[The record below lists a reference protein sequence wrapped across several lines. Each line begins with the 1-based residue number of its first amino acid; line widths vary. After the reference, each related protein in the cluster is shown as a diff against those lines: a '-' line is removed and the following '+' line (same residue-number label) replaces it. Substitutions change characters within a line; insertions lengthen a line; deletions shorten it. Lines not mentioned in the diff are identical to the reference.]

1 MIKFLNICIN
11 KIYKIFQQTYDLI
24 IFFPLLYQKK
34 FTLKK
39 YFKKYGLLR
48 IYPDK
53 YTYFKYLSTLGDQL
67 HLKEKV
73 KNSKNIISIGT
84 CFAEQITEYLGH
96 LHKVEEKTR
105 TNSFGFAA
113 DWGRVTSIEH
123 LFRLTTL
130 YLDGDISKFNKIK
143 SLKNLDNRS
152 KNTLINSFKNLSPNF
167 DYSKN
172 KLFIDT
178 SREHLI
184 IHSSKSEFNK
194 SITSHIKCAR
204 KVLNQCDTI
213 FITIGQTGYFLDTNN
228 NFYAIKPPS
237 TFMEMES
244 VKFIEENIS
253 SFNKLVNKLEISLEN
268 LRSSSSNPKLFIS
281 LSPIPAFAYFGSNH
295 KSVLEYH
302 WYSKSILY
310 QVINQVISNDSSI
323 NYIPTFEAVISSN
336 LTSINDDLRHLKP
349 WFRSRIFNN
358 LLK

>member
-1 MIKFLNICIN
+1 MSKFFNIFIN

-24 IFFPLLYQKK
+24 LFFPFQYKKK
-34 FTLKK
+34 FNLEK
-39 YFKKYGLLR
+39 FVRKYGLLR

-53 YTYFKYLSTLGDQL
+53 YTYFRYLSKLGDQL
-67 HLKEKV
+67 NLKVKV

-84 CFAEQITEYLGH
+84 CFAEQITEYLDH
-96 LHKVEEKTR
+96 LHNVEEKTR

-123 LFRLTTL
+123 LFRLTKL
-130 YLDGDISKFNKIK
+130 YIDGDISKFYKIK
-143 SLKNLDNRS
+143 SLKNLDNTS

-184 IHSSKSEFNK
+184 LHSSKSDFNK
-194 SITSHIKCAR
+194 SITKHIKCAR

-213 FITIGQTGYFLDTNN
+213 FITIGQTGYFLDINN

-237 TFMEMES
+237 IFMEMES
-244 VKFIEENIS
+244 IKFIEENMS
-253 SFNKLVNKLEISLEN
+253 SFSKLVNKLEISLEN
-268 LRSSSSNPKLFIS
+268 LRNSSSNAKLFIS
-281 LSPIPAFAYFGSNH
+281 LSPIPAFAYFGTNN

-310 QVINQVISNDSSI
+310 QVINQVISNDPSI
-323 NYIPTFEAVISSN
+323 NYIPTFESVMSSN

-358 LLK
+358 LLN

>member
-1 MIKFLNICIN
+1 MIKFFNIFIN
-11 KIYKIFQQTYDLI
+11 KIYKILQQTNDFI
-24 IFFPLLYQKK
+24 IFLPFLYQKK
-34 FTLKK
+34 LNLEK
-39 YFKKYGLLR
+39 YVKKYGLLR
-48 IYPDK
+48 IYPNK
-53 YTYFKYLSTLGDQL
+53 YIYFKYLSRLGDQL
-67 HLKEKV
+67 NFKDKV

-84 CFAEQITEYLGH
+84 CFAEQIIEYLDH
-96 LHKVEEKTR
+96 LHNVEEKTK

-130 YLDGDISKFNKIK
+130 YLDRDISKFYKIK
-143 SLKNLDNRS
+143 SLKNLDNIS
-152 KNTLINSFKNLSPNF
+152 KNTLINSFKNRSPNF

-172 KLFIDT
+172 KLIIDT

-184 IHSSKSEFNK
+184 IHSSKSDFNK
-194 SITSHIKCAR
+194 SINSHIKCAR
-204 KVLNQCDTI
+204 KVLKQCDTI
-213 FITIGQTGYFLDTNN
+213 FITIGQTGYFLDINN
-228 NFYAIKPPS
+228 NFYAIKPPT

-244 VKFIEENIS
+244 IKFIEENIS
-253 SFNKLVNKLEISLEN
+253 SFSKLVNKLEMSLEN
-268 LRSSSSNPKLFIS
+268 LKKSSSNPKLFIS

-310 QVINQVISNDSSI
+310 QVINKVISNDPSI
-323 NYIPTFEAVISSN
+323 NYIPTFEAVMSSN

-358 LLK
+358 FLN